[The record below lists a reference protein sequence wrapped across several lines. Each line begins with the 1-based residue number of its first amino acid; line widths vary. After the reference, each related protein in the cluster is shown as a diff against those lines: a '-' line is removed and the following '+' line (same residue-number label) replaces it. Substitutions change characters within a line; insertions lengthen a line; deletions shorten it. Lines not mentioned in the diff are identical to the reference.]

1 MAQGDNLLYKIG
13 LYSLDVRERVLTRE
27 GCVVPLTPKAFE
39 TLLVLV
45 RNSGHVVQKDEL
57 MKEVWPDA
65 FVEEANLTQNIFA
78 LRRTLGESTAEPQY
92 IETVP
97 RRGYRF
103 VAPVRTISA
112 AAPASRP
119 RS

>member
-1 MAQGDNLLYKIG
+1 M
-13 LYSLDVRERVLTRE
+13 T
-27 GCVVPLTPKAFE
+27 
-39 TLLVLV
+39 
-45 RNSGHVVQKDEL
+45 KDDL

-78 LRRTLGESTAEPQY
+78 LRKILGESTSQY

-103 VAPVRTISA
+103 VAPVRRFPASTL
-112 AAPASRP
+112 AAPVDLTVEIRRANDHTELLEFSP
-119 RS
+119 RSALCK